1 MEMTKKWLTEGE
13 ANADFEKSIKFHDGK
28 RMRVKVVAANY
39 SSKVIGRV

>member
-1 MEMTKKWLTEGE
+1 MNGNDKKITEV
-13 ANADFEKSIKFHDGK
+13 NADFEKSIKFHDGK